1 MPKYEYKGR
10 IINATERAFEL
21 LYKGRGFK
29 PYEEKPFVD
38 LSKLDPVTL
47 DEEYTIPALK
57 KYLDGKRIKYKSN
70 DNKDELIALIIGDE
84 GEPDGANG
92 TEDSAATAGE

>member
-10 IINATERAFEL
+10 VINATEKAYGI

-29 PYEEKPFVD
+29 PYEEKAPIDF
-38 LSKLDPVTL
+38 SALDATEL
-47 DEEYTIPALK
+47 DEYKVADLK
-57 KYLDGKRIKYKSN
+57 KYLDDKNIKYKSS

-84 GEPDGANG
+84 GEPDGAKG
-92 TEDSAATAGE
+92 TEDSAATAGG

>member
-1 MPKYEYKGR
+1 MPKYENKGR
-10 IINATERAFEL
+10 VINATERAYEI

-47 DEEYTIPALK
+47 DDEYTIPALK
-57 KYLDGKRIKYKSN
+57 KYLDGQGIKYKSN
-70 DNKDELIALIIGDE
+70 DSKDELIDLIIGDE
-84 GEPDGANG
+84 GEPDGAKG
-92 TEDSAATAGE
+92 TENPATTAGE

>member
-10 IINATERAFEL
+10 VINATERAYEL

-29 PYEEKPFVD
+29 PYEENPVVD

-47 DEEYTIPALK
+47 DNEYTIPALK
-57 KYLDGKRIKYKSN
+57 KYLDGKSIKYKSN
-70 DNKDELIALIIGDE
+70 DSKDELIALIIGDE
-84 GEPDGANG
+84 GEPDGAKG